1 MSANFADL
9 VSHCSQ
15 FADILSWLHFSLE
28 INVMW
33 GQSAKH
39 EMIVARTHKK
49 NDKRLTEESTSYTY
63 LVFCCQRNMSRL
75 NPIEIRGFE
84 KKLSILI
91 LTQPQ
96 SGLKIVN

>member
-1 MSANFADL
+1 MSAVQNISWSAIMSANFADL

-49 NDKRLTEESTSYTY
+49 NDKRLPDLDLVDILLRKKYVQRKSY
-63 LVFCCQRNMSRL
+63 
-75 NPIEIRGFE
+75 
-84 KKLSILI
+84 
-91 LTQPQ
+91 
-96 SGLKIVN
+96 